1 MKPIPNAKSKG
12 QKNNETVTDIQKK
25 AAKVEHK
32 AKSNRKNAFDS
43 TGISAIIYS
52 KEVPKKNDENSASN
66 KNASTENF
74 AQLKSNAKGNKSKA
88 KIVSGPLVKKNGV
101 GSQQN
106 PTKAKKIGVNKN
118 NLKPKIVASKPKV
131 AKIQNSNINVVP
143 VPSAW
148 PHETKGKNN
157 LWKAGGKKVNLQQKV
172 VAQFK
177 RSPQK
182 KVITGLASNKVKKA
196 ATNANRTRRK
206 SSVKSKAIMKRTEK
220 ADVKKSNTKKND
232 VANVSRNLWFT
243 C

>member
-1 MKPIPNAKSKG
+1 MKPIPKAKSKG
-12 QKNNETVTDIQKK
+12 QTNNESLTDNPKK
-25 AAKVEHK
+25 SAKVEHK

-88 KIVSGPLVKKNGV
+88 KIVSGPLVKKDGV

-106 PTKAKKIGVNKN
+106 PSKAKKIGVNKN
-118 NLKPKIVASKPKV
+118 NSKLKTVASKPKV
-131 AKIQNSNINVVP
+131 AKIQNSTINVVP

-148 PHETKGKNN
+148 PHETKRKTRKTN
-157 LWKAGGKKVNLQQKV
+157 LWKAGGKKVNLQQKA

-177 RSPQK
+177 RSPHK
-182 KVITGLASNKVKKA
+182 KVITGLASNKVKKG
-196 ATNANRTRRK
+196 ATNARRK
-206 SSVKSKAIMKRTEK
+206 SSVKSKTIM
-220 ADVKKSNTKKND
+220 
-232 VANVSRNLWFT
+232 
-243 C
+243 

>member
-1 MKPIPNAKSKG
+1 MKPIPKAKSKG
-12 QKNNETVTDIQKK
+12 QTNNESLTDNPKK
-25 AAKVEHK
+25 SAKVEHK
-32 AKSNRKNAFDS
+32 ARSNRKNAFDS

-88 KIVSGPLVKKNGV
+88 KIVSGPLVKKDGV

-106 PTKAKKIGVNKN
+106 PSKAKKIGVNKN
-118 NLKPKIVASKPKV
+118 NSKIKTVASKSKV
-131 AKIQNSNINVVP
+131 AKIQNSTINVVP

-148 PHETKGKNN
+148 PHETKGKT
-157 LWKAGGKKVNLQQKV
+157 GGKNVNLQQKA

-177 RSPQK
+177 RSPHK
-182 KVITGLASNKVKKA
+182 KVITGLASNKVKKG
-196 ATNANRTRRK
+196 ATNARRK
-206 SSVKSKAIMKRTEK
+206 SSVKSKTIMKRTEK
-220 ADVKKSNTKKND
+220 ADVKKSNTNKND

-243 C
+243 TC

>member
-1 MKPIPNAKSKG
+1 MKPIPKAKSKG
-12 QKNNETVTDIQKK
+12 QTNNESLTDNPKK
-25 AAKVEHK
+25 SAKVEHK

-88 KIVSGPLVKKNGV
+88 KIVSGPLEKKDGV

-106 PTKAKKIGVNKN
+106 PSKAKKIGVNKN
-118 NLKPKIVASKPKV
+118 NSKIKTVASKSKV
-131 AKIQNSNINVVP
+131 AKIQNSTINVVP

-148 PHETKGKNN
+148 PHETKGKTN
-157 LWKAGGKKVNLQQKV
+157 LWKTGGKKVNLQQKA

-177 RSPQK
+177 RSPHK
-182 KVITGLASNKVKKA
+182 KVITGLASNKVKKG
-196 ATNANRTRRK
+196 ATNARRK
-206 SSVKSKAIMKRTEK
+206 SSVKSKTIMKRTEK
-220 ADVKKSNTKKND
+220 ADVKKSNTNKND

-243 C
+243 TC

>member
-1 MKPIPNAKSKG
+1 MKPIPKAKSKG
-12 QKNNETVTDIQKK
+12 QTNNESLTDNPKK
-25 AAKVEHK
+25 SAKVEDK

-88 KIVSGPLVKKNGV
+88 KIVSGPLVKKDGV
-101 GSQQN
+101 GGQQQN
-106 PTKAKKIGVNKN
+106 PSKAKKISANKN
-118 NLKPKIVASKPKV
+118 KSKLKTAALKSKV
-131 AKIQNSNINVVP
+131 TKIQNSTINVVP

-148 PHETKGKNN
+148 PHETQKKAN
-157 LWKAGGKKVNLQQKV
+157 LWKTGGKKVNLEQKV

-182 KVITGLASNKVKKA
+182 KVITGLAYNKVKKGT
-196 ATNANRTRRK
+196 TNANRTRRK
-206 SSVKSKAIMKRTEK
+206 SVAKSKAIMKNTEK
-220 ADVKKSNTKKND
+220 ADVKKPNKNAI
-232 VANVSRNLWFT
+232 ANVSRNLWFT